1 MSFQDC
7 SSRFCVIGAGAAGV
21 TAAKNLKALSIPFDL
36 IERED
41 DVGGNWHY
49 GKPCSSIY
57 QSVHMIS
64 SKKFSEYTDFP
75 IPDEWPIYLRADQAL
90 AYLRSYARHFG
101 IYEHAE
107 FQRSVLEIA
116 PVPDS
121 DLWDVKLDKGE
132 TRRYRGVFVA
142 NGHLVKPR
150 LPNYPGH
157 FDGLLLH
164 SAQYKTPDTFAG
176 KRVLVVGAG
185 NSGCDI
191 AVDAAHHGRAVFH
204 STRRGYYYWPK
215 FLFGMPAD
223 AWAEWP
229 LRLRLPLWARRFFGK
244 HMLRMFTAGD
254 PADYGLP
261 EPDHKLFEAHFIIN
275 STLLYHLAH
284 GDIVAKRDVQELRGD
299 RVLFTDGSE
308 ESVDVIVYATGFELS
323 FPFLDQKHL
332 SWSMEKPAL
341 YMNMFD
347 QQHPNLFFIGLFQ
360 TSTGNWPLM
369 DYQSQLAARYIRAR
383 DAAPK
388 KAARLSR
395 LIAKD
400 RTAADG
406 GIRFTNVSRH
416 AIEVE
421 HFSYRSKLLRLI
433 RALALSPDS
442 QPDSGSL
449 IHPAESLQPQSAR
462 RRRVEASATTN
473 IDIVQ

>member
-1 MSFQDC
+1 
-7 SSRFCVIGAGAAGV
+7 
-21 TAAKNLKALSIPFDL
+21 
-36 IERED
+36 
-41 DVGGNWHY
+41 
-49 GKPCSSIY
+49 
-57 QSVHMIS
+57 
-64 SKKFSEYTDFP
+64 
-75 IPDEWPIYLRADQAL
+75 
-90 AYLRSYARHFG
+90 
-101 IYEHAE
+101 
-107 FQRSVLEIA
+107 
-116 PVPDS
+116 
-121 DLWDVKLDKGE
+121 
-132 TRRYRGVFVA
+132 
-142 NGHLVKPR
+142 
-150 LPNYPGH
+150 
-157 FDGLLLH
+157 
-164 SAQYKTPDTFAG
+164 
-176 KRVLVVGAG
+176 
-185 NSGCDI
+185 
-191 AVDAAHHGRAVFH
+191 
-204 STRRGYYYWPK
+204 
-215 FLFGMPAD
+215 
-223 AWAEWP
+223 
-229 LRLRLPLWARRFFGK
+229 
-244 HMLRMFTAGD
+244 MFTAGD

-299 RVLFTDGSE
+299 RVLFTDGTE
-308 ESVDVIVYATGFELS
+308 ERVDVIVYATGFELS

-332 SWSMEKPAL
+332 SWSMEKPSL

-442 QPDSGSL
+442 QADSGSL
-449 IHPAESLQPQSAR
+449 LHPAESLHPQSAR
-462 RRRVEASATTN
+462 GRRLDAGATTN